1 MILAVFDAFD
11 DNSDGI
17 IDIEYLGIV
26 LRASGLIITEKDI
39 VDIGKEADPEDR
51 GEIDLGKFFV
61 VAARHFRDLKAVES
75 CARKAFGKI
84 SKSNMVSGHDDI
96 PLAALRNMLISR
108 GGEQFVESEVEEFMK
123 DVQAISDR
131 KRGTVSVKA
140 LVQYTFGDVPIAELS
155 DMVASTTKSK
165 SHDGDSIKTSMKG
178 PSMKGASR
186 KGTSTRG

>member
-1 MILAVFDAFD
+1 
-11 DNSDGI
+11 
-17 IDIEYLGIV
+17 LGIV

-39 VDIGKEADPEDR
+39 VHISKEADPEDR

-61 VAARHFRDLKAVES
+61 IAARHFRDLKPIES

-123 DVQAISDR
+123 DVLAIADR
-131 KRGTVSVKA
+131 KRSTVSVKA

-155 DMVASTTKSK
+155 EMVKATTKHK
-165 SHDGDSIKTSMKG
+165 SHDGDSVRTSMKG
-178 PSMKGASR
+178 TSLR
-186 KGTSTRG
+186 GTSTRG

>member
-1 MILAVFDAFD
+1 MKKLAVFDAYD

-17 IDIEYLGIV
+17 IDIQYLGTA

-39 VDIGKEADPEDR
+39 VEIGKEADPEDR

-61 VAARHFRDLKAVES
+61 IAARRFRDLKPIES

-96 PLAALRNMLISR
+96 PLAALRNMLLSR

-131 KRGTVSVKA
+131 KRSTVSVKA
-140 LVQYTFGDVPIAELS
+140 LVQYTFGDVPFEELAE
-155 DMVASTTKSK
+155 MVSSTTKHTI
-165 SHDGDSIKTSMKG
+165 HDGDSVRTSM
-178 PSMKGASR
+178 R
-186 KGTSTRG
+186 GTSTRG